1 MQQDSILSS
10 YNALCAARSPWES
23 WWNTLRHYVLPSRLH
38 EEQSVPDAS
47 ANALSDTTAVEAC
60 QKLAGGHMSYI
71 CPNNEMWFKWVSPAP
86 QAGDEAQ
93 SWYARCSEIA
103 NRELALSNFYT
114 ELHECF
120 LDRVA
125 LGTGSLFCGNT
136 RDGRLLFRHIPCGQF
151 VCAENDEGVMDTYM
165 REFTFSPHQAVSQF
179 GLKTLG
185 PRAKELAAGARS
197 EHTACLRFLHIVRPR
212 EKRDARKDTARHMP
226 WQSIYYSLD
235 DSCIVEESGY
245 REMPY
250 MVTRFLKWGES
261 PYGLAPARL
270 VYPDIRQAQFLNR
283 ILDMLG
289 EVAAFPRILELANQ
303 VGEVD
308 LRAGGRTL
316 ISPDS
321 ASLGFPREWAT
332 QGRYDVG
339 MDRLRAKQES
349 INRAFYIPMLEL
361 WEERKRSMT
370 AAEVYAREN
379 ERVMLFSPSF
389 TLFTCDFRP
398 LMERV
403 FAQLFRMGKF
413 PKPPTS
419 VVQVDSRGEASV
431 NEPHVVYQGRIAM
444 VLRRIK
450 AEGME
455 RSLLRLQNMVGLDA
469 QLADHV
475 DLDALFR
482 LSARLDGVPEE
493 VLRSEHRVFHIRRS
507 REEQAT
513 AAAMAA
519 AGEQLPAEEPSGDAG
534 PPLAE
539 LLPGY
544 APADAAS
551 AQESAPPP
559 SPPARKARRERRPR
573 YQQADLPFV

>member
-1 MQQDSILSS
+1 MQQDQILSS
-10 YNALCAARSPWES
+10 YQALCAARSPWEG
-23 WWNTLRHYVLPSRLH
+23 WWDTLRHYVLPSRLH
-38 EEQSVPDAS
+38 EDESVPDAE
-47 ANALSDTTAVEAC
+47 NTHALGDTTAVEAC

-71 CPNNEMWFKWVSPAP
+71 CPGNEMWFKWSSPEP
-86 QAGDEAQ
+86 HAGDEAD
-93 SWYARCSEIA
+93 SWYAQCSEIA

-136 RDGRLLFRHIPCGQF
+136 RSGHLLFRHVPCGQF
-151 VCAENDEGVMDTYM
+151 VCAENDEGIIDTYM
-165 REFTFSPHQAVSQF
+165 REFTFTPHQAVAQF
-179 GLKTLG
+179 GLKALG
-185 PRAKELAAGARS
+185 ERARSLAEHARS
-197 EHTACLRFLHIVRPR
+197 EHEGCLRFLHVVRPR
-212 EKRDARKDTARHMP
+212 NKRDPRKDTARHMP
-226 WQSIYYSLD
+226 WQSLYYSLD
-235 DSCIVEESGY
+235 DNCVVEEGGY

-339 MDRLRAKQES
+339 MDRLRTKQEA
-349 INRAFYIPMLEL
+349 INRAFFVPMLEL
-361 WEERKRSMT
+361 WAERKAQMT

-379 ERVMLFSPSF
+379 ERVMQFSPSF

-403 FAQLFRMGKF
+403 FAQLCRMGKF
-413 PKPPTS
+413 PKPPAS
-419 VVQVDSRGEASV
+419 VLKADRRGELSV
-431 NEPHVVYQGRIAM
+431 AEPHVVYQGRIAT
-444 VLRRIK
+444 VLRRVR
-450 AEGME
+450 AEGIE
-455 RSLLRLQNMVGLDA
+455 RTLLRMQSMLPIDPQLLD
-469 QLADHV
+469 H
-475 DLDALFR
+475 LDTDKTFR
-482 LSARLDGVPEE
+482 MAARLDGVPED
-493 VLRSEHRVFHIRRS
+493 VLRAEHHVLRMRRE
-507 REEQAT
+507 REEAT
-513 AAAMAA
+513 AAAAATA
-519 AGEQLPAEEPSGDAG
+519 AGEPPAVGEPVGDAG

-539 LLPGY
+539 LLPGQGAEP
-544 APADAAS
+544 APRH
-551 AQESAPPP
+551 P
-559 SPPARKARRERRPR
+559 RRPKR
-573 YQQADLPFV
+573 PKYEQADLPLA